1 MSSPL
6 GLDASSSVASIVV
19 IGDSNSEGTGATST
33 LLRWQYLLQQKLR
46 ARLQPGGVTGAAVP
60 YISASPRVSPPYGD
74 YPRTATGGVTTA
86 SFGLGLRAA
95 AIVSTDTVTF
105 SFTGTRAKL
114 FGTKGATVGKYSI
127 KLDGGAETVVDGAN
141 ASVLTGQ
148 LIWDSGT
155 LTAGAHSVV
164 VARAASTVTSPGP
177 VYPEGLMTYNGDT
190 NAGVRVVDAA
200 RHGSTLATFTGSN
213 AWWTA
218 LGAVEGAQLLI
229 MPWGANDST
238 SGTTASAFKIALNQM
253 IADARSAGFTGTVL
267 LLKMPKR
274 GTADATLWANYM
286 TQIDAVDL
294 ADANVLALDLRPSIP
309 DQGTPAAIAAGLYAD
324 EVHFSN
330 AGHALIADLVAA
342 AILGDEPSEDG
353 FETQVWAAF
362 GANLAA
368 GRSSWSW
375 TDLSSRVR
383 AEPARIRVGQSAGA
397 RQVSPSSGTLT
408 LDSPDGALIPGNPLS
423 AYYPNVD
430 RGTPMLQRIRWA
442 GIWYDRFAGYAD
454 QWQPQFTPT
463 TSGMD
468 SFVRVTA
475 SGILRRLSQGAKA
488 PRSAPARYL
497 PTTSPV
503 AYWTLEDGQSV
514 REGSATVGR
523 SPMFPFTGTHPSGAV
538 LTFARWGRGELASWV
553 PEVLSRSG
561 SAGLTA
567 IWARVVMPAVPG
579 RWVVDFM
586 YRSGTDAGGAAI
598 DVNPSYLGG
607 ALGWPQLMLLPDVRG
622 VDVAMNG
629 EPEVTG
635 TAARLFDDQPH
646 HIRWDAYQDG
656 TKVSWNVYV
665 DGVMVNFGTTSGNM
679 TLPSMDTLGFTA
691 DTQAGADM
699 VQGHIAVWVI
709 PPPLPNAV
717 NAAFGY
723 AGETASA
730 RIARLCAEEG
740 IPVTVF
746 AGASERLGPQGTA
759 SVLELLQ
766 DAADAD
772 EGILAEDGFG
782 LAYIPHGA
790 RYRQPVTM
798 TVDLATYR
806 VTSGGQTEVL
816 APTLDDQRLRNRWTI
831 SRPDGIEATADNVA
845 HQQRVGLYE
854 DSATLNVETDGQLRD
869 HATLRV
875 YQGTLP
881 GLAEQTFPLDLA
893 ANRDLVGAWLACRVG
908 RSRIVRSNPPFP
920 HPPGVID
927 RLVTGWSETISPSA
941 WSAQVAADP
950 AAAWDVAVVDG
961 PQRVAADGATLS
973 SSVTSTA
980 TTMLLTSTA
989 AMGLWTVRA
998 AAFPFDLMVG
1008 GEQVTVTAITGAS
1021 SPQTATVVR
1030 SVNGIVKAHAAGTP
1044 VQVAVPA
1051 VVGL

>member
-86 SFGLGLRAA
+86 SYGLGIRAA
-95 AIVSTDTVTF
+95 AIVAGESVTF
-105 SFTGTRAKL
+105 TFTGTRAKL
-114 FGTKGATVGKYSI
+114 YGTKGATVGKYSI
-127 KLDGGAETVVDGAN
+127 KVDGGAETVVDGVN
-141 ASVLTGQ
+141 ATVISGQ

-190 NAGVRVVDAA
+190 ASGVRVVDAA
-200 RHGSTLATFTGSN
+200 RHGATLATFTGSN

-238 SGTTASAFKIALNQM
+238 SGTTAAQFKTALNQM
-253 IADARSAGFTGTVL
+253 IADTRAAGFTGTVL

-274 GTADATLWANYM
+274 GTADATLWTNYM

-294 ADANVLALDLRPSIP
+294 ADANVLVLDLRPSIP

-342 AILGDEPSEDG
+342 AILGDEESEDG

-362 GANLAA
+362 GANLSA
-368 GRSSWSW
+368 GRTAWSW
-375 TDLSSRVR
+375 TDLSSRTR
-383 AEPARIRVGQSAGA
+383 AEPVRVRAGLSAGA
-397 RQVSPSSGTLT
+397 RQASPTSGTLT

-423 AYYPNVD
+423 IYFPNVD
-430 RGTPMLQRIRWA
+430 RGTPLLHRIRWA
-442 GIWYDRFAGYAD
+442 GIWYDRLAGYAD
-454 QWQPQFTPT
+454 QWQPVFVPT
-463 TSGMD
+463 TDGMD

-475 SGILRRLSQGAKA
+475 SGILRRLSQGSKPA
-488 PRSAPARYL
+488 RSAPARYI

-514 REGSATVGR
+514 REGAATVGR

-538 LTFARWGRGELASWV
+538 LTFAQWGRGEMAPWL
-553 PEVLSRSG
+553 PEALSRSG
-561 SAGLTA
+561 SAGLTV
-567 IWARVVMPAVPG
+567 IWGRVVMPASPG
-579 RWVVDFM
+579 RWVIDFM
-586 YRSGTDAGGAAI
+586 YRSGTDSGDATVDA
-598 DVNPSYLGG
+598 NPSYLGG
-607 ALGWPQLMLLPDVRG
+607 SLGWPQLLLLPSVRG

-629 EPEVTG
+629 ESEVTA
-635 TAARLFDDQPH
+635 TAATLYDGQPH
-646 HIRWDAYQDG
+646 HVRWDVYQNAA
-656 TKVSWNVYV
+656 KVSWNVYV
-665 DGVMVNFGTTSGNM
+665 DGVMVNFGTTAGNM
-679 TLPSMDTLGFTA
+679 TLPAIDTLGLTA
-691 DTQAGADM
+691 AAQGGADM
-699 VQGHIAVWVI
+699 AQQHIAVWVI
-709 PPPLPNAV
+709 PPPLDTAV
-717 NAAFGY
+717 AAAFGY

-730 RIARLCAEEG
+730 RIVRLCAEEG

-746 AGASERLGPQGTA
+746 PGASERLGPQGTVG
-759 SVLELLQ
+759 VLELLQ
-766 DAADAD
+766 EAAEAD
-772 EGILAEDGFG
+772 EGLLAEDGFG
-782 LAYIPHGA
+782 LAYLPHGA
-790 RYRQPVTM
+790 RHNRPVAM
-798 TVDLATYR
+798 TVDLATYC
-806 VTSGGQTEVL
+806 VTSGGQVEVL
-816 APTLDDQRLRNRWTI
+816 APALDDQRLRNRWAI
-831 SRPDGIEATADNVA
+831 SRPDGIEVTVDNVP
-845 HQQRVGLYE
+845 HQQKVGLYD
-854 DSATLNVETDGQLRD
+854 DSSSLNVETDGQLRD
-869 HATLRV
+869 HASLRV

-881 GLAEQTFPLDLA
+881 GLQEQTFPLDLA

-908 RSRIVRSNPPFP
+908 SRIVRTNPPFP
-920 HPPGVID
+920 HPPETID
-927 RLVTGWSETISPSA
+927 RLVMGWTETISPTA
-941 WSAQVAADP
+941 WSAVVTSDP
-950 AAAWDVAVVDG
+950 AAAWSFAVVDG
-961 PQRVAADGATLS
+961 PQRVTADGATLS

-980 TTMLLTSTA
+980 TTMLLATPA

-1008 GEQVTVTAITGAS
+1008 GERVTVTTITGAS

-1030 SVNGIVKAHAAGTP
+1030 SVNGIVKPHAAGTP

-1051 VVGL
+1051 IVGL